1 MATYTVQAGDTL
13 SAIGAKFGVPYQ
25 QITGY
30 SSGNPNLIRPG
41 EVLNIPGSGGS
52 SIRTL
57 PVTGSAPVVQQPQQQ
72 VRSQPQQQVQA
83 YQQPQQPMSS
93 GGGSNT
99 AAGLVAQ
106 GYYGYAGWNDTEA
119 AADFARTGGAGKG
132 GQTGGGFN
140 TAQPTIPDFQGIYD
154 AAIQEGTKDY
164 QVQYDTATQKLLDR
178 EKKKNEQI
186 AKIADNPYLSEAT
199 MSGRI
204 NKLNNQYNNDAQ
216 ALINEQRVIEGKIAG
231 AKADAQ
237 VKLGIAQ
244 NKYNLQNQQYQQT
257 VQKYSS
263 LLSAGALVNASG
275 QDIAQAALAIGVP
288 TSMIQSIIDKQK
300 KDMEIKPTLQT
311 VDDGVNQYVVAI
323 DDKGNVINKSIIGSS
338 KPTKTTGG
346 LTANQQNQQ
355 SKEQN
360 LADVTAQVYDTFN
373 MIKGGQ
379 GYVSKEDWA
388 KMKSAVLASGAMT
401 ASQFDKEFE
410 SFKNPE
416 GVDNGYIY
424 N

>member
-1 MATYTVQAGDTL
+1 MATYTVQSGDTL

-30 SSGNPNLIRPG
+30 ASGNPNLIRPG
-41 EVLNIPGSGGS
+41 EVLNIPASGGS

-57 PVTGSAPVVQQPQQQ
+57 PITGSAPVVQQQPQQQ
-72 VRSQPQQQVQA
+72 VRQQPQQQVVQQPQQQVQ
-83 YQQPQQPMSS
+83 S

-106 GYYGYAGWNDTEA
+106 GYYGYAGWSDA
-119 AADFARTGGAGKG
+119 AAQADFAATGGAGKG

-154 AAIQEGTKDY
+154 SAIQSGTKDY
-164 QVQYDTATQKLLDR
+164 LAQSDAVTQKLLDR
-178 EKKKNEQI
+178 ERAKNEQA
-186 AKIADNPYLSEAT
+186 AKIGDNPYLSEAT
-199 MSGRI
+199 MSGRLTKI
-204 NKLNNQYNNDAQ
+204 DQKYNADTAN
-216 ALINEQRVIEGKIAG
+216 LLNEQKAIESKIAG

-244 NKYNLQNQQYQQT
+244 NQYNLQNQQYQQT

-263 LLSAGALVNASG
+263 LLSAGALTNASS

-288 TSMIQSIIDKQK
+288 TSMLQSIIDKQK
-300 KDMEIKPTLQT
+300 KDAEVKPTLQT
-311 VDDGVNQYVVAI
+311 VDDGTNQYVVAI
-323 DDKGNVINKSIIGSS
+323 DDKGNVINKSIIGQS
-338 KPTKTTGG
+338 KPTAKTGG

-355 SKEQN
+355 NEKQN
-360 LADVTAQVYDTFN
+360 LADITAQVYDTFN
-373 MIKGGQ
+373 QIKGGQ

-401 ASQFDKEFE
+401 AAQFDKEFE

-416 GVDNGYIY
+416 GADYGYIY

>member
-1 MATYTVQAGDTL
+1 MATYTVRAGDSL

-30 SSGNPNLIRPG
+30 SSGNPNLIKPG
-41 EVLNIPGSGGS
+41 EVLNIPGGGGS

-57 PVTGSAPVVQQPQQQ
+57 HVTGPAPVVQQPQQQ
-72 VRSQPQQQVQA
+72 VKSQPQQQVM
-83 YQQPQQPMSS
+83 QQPQQQMS
-93 GGGSNT
+93 GGGANT

-106 GYYGYAGWNDTEA
+106 GYYGYAGWSDADAQANFA
-119 AADFARTGGAGKG
+119 ATGGAGKG
-132 GQTGGGFN
+132 GPTGGGAN
-140 TAQPTIPDFQGIYD
+140 TAQPSIPDFQGIYD
-154 AAIQEGTKDY
+154 SAIQQGTKDY
-164 QVQYDTATQKLLDR
+164 LAQSDAVTQKLLDR
-178 EKKKNEQI
+178 ERSKNEQA
-186 AKIADNPYLSEAT
+186 AKIGDNPYLSEAT
-199 MSGRI
+199 MSGRLAKI
-204 NKLNNQYNNDAQ
+204 DQKYNADTAN
-216 ALINEQRVIEGKIAG
+216 LLNEQRAIEGKISG

-244 NKYNLQNQQYQQT
+244 NQYNLENQQYQQT

-263 LLSAGALVNASG
+263 LLSAGALTNASG

-300 KDMEIKPTLQT
+300 KDAEVKPTLQT
-311 VDDGVNQYVVAI
+311 IDDGTNQYVVAI
-323 DDKGNVINKSIIGSS
+323 DDKGNVINKSVIGQS

-346 LTANQQNQQ
+346 LTAGQ
-355 SKEQN
+355 SAAQAKEQN
-360 LADVTAQVYDTFN
+360 LADVTTQVYDTFN

-401 ASQFDKEFE
+401 ASQFDKEFD

-416 GVDNGYIY
+416 GADNGYIY